1 MGESNKWFREKWNR
15 LEDLQR
21 IEKQS
26 WEEFDNIMV
35 DEIGNR
41 FIKIEKLKKMEKLE
55 KKKSRFYNEDILD
68 RFDKSLK
75 RDKSKDIIKGNFL
88 KNNEKLY
95 NSIMSDFLNS
105 RIRNL
110 FSDFIVK
117 INSKDEKLFIEGL
130 NKKNEIRKMF

>member
-1 MGESNKWFREKWNR
+1 MSESNKWFREKWNR

-41 FIKIEKLKKMEKLE
+41 FIKIEKLKKMKKLE

-68 RFDKSLK
+68 RFDKSIK

-105 RIRNL
+105 RIRDL

-117 INSKDEKLFIEGL
+117 MNSKDEKLFIEGL
-130 NKKNEIRKMF
+130 NKKIEIRKMF

>member
-1 MGESNKWFREKWNR
+1 
-15 LEDLQR
+15 
-21 IEKQS
+21 
-26 WEEFDNIMV
+26 
-35 DEIGNR
+35 
-41 FIKIEKLKKMEKLE
+41 MEKLE

-95 NSIMSDFLNS
+95 NNIMSDFLNS
-105 RIRNL
+105 RIRDL
-110 FSDFIVK
+110 FSDFIIK
-117 INSKDEKLFIEGL
+117 MNSKDEKLFIEGL

>member
-1 MGESNKWFREKWNR
+1 MK
-15 LEDLQR
+15 
-21 IEKQS
+21 
-26 WEEFDNIMV
+26 
-35 DEIGNR
+35 
-41 FIKIEKLKKMEKLE
+41 KLE

-95 NSIMSDFLNS
+95 NNIMSDFLNS
-105 RIRNL
+105 RIRDL

-117 INSKDEKLFIEGL
+117 MNSKDEKLFIEGL
-130 NKKNEIRKMF
+130 NKKIEIRKMF

>member
-41 FIKIEKLKKMEKLE
+41 FIKIEKLKKMKKLE

-68 RFDKSLK
+68 RFDKSIK

-105 RIRNL
+105 RIRDL

-117 INSKDEKLFIEGL
+117 MNSKDEKLFIEGL
-130 NKKNEIRKMF
+130 NKKIEIRKMF

>member
-1 MGESNKWFREKWNR
+1 MK
-15 LEDLQR
+15 
-21 IEKQS
+21 
-26 WEEFDNIMV
+26 
-35 DEIGNR
+35 
-41 FIKIEKLKKMEKLE
+41 KLE

-105 RIRNL
+105 RIRDL

-117 INSKDEKLFIEGL
+117 MNSKDEKLFIEGL
-130 NKKNEIRKMF
+130 NKKFEIRKMF

>member
-1 MGESNKWFREKWNR
+1 MK
-15 LEDLQR
+15 
-21 IEKQS
+21 
-26 WEEFDNIMV
+26 
-35 DEIGNR
+35 
-41 FIKIEKLKKMEKLE
+41 KLK

-105 RIRNL
+105 RIRDL
-110 FSDFIVK
+110 FSDFIIK
-117 INSKDEKLFIEGL
+117 MNSKDEKLFIEGL
-130 NKKNEIRKMF
+130 NKKIEIRKMF

>member
-1 MGESNKWFREKWNR
+1 
-15 LEDLQR
+15 
-21 IEKQS
+21 
-26 WEEFDNIMV
+26 
-35 DEIGNR
+35 
-41 FIKIEKLKKMEKLE
+41 MEKLE

-88 KNNEKLY
+88 KNNERLY

-105 RIRNL
+105 RIRDL

-117 INSKDEKLFIEGL
+117 MNSKDEKLFIEGL
-130 NKKNEIRKMF
+130 NKKIEIRKMF

>member
-1 MGESNKWFREKWNR
+1 MK
-15 LEDLQR
+15 
-21 IEKQS
+21 
-26 WEEFDNIMV
+26 
-35 DEIGNR
+35 
-41 FIKIEKLKKMEKLE
+41 KLE

-105 RIRNL
+105 RIRDL
-110 FSDFIVK
+110 FSDFVVK
-117 INSKDEKLFIEGL
+117 MNDKDERLFIEGL
-130 NKKNEIRKMF
+130 NRKIEIRKMF

>member
-1 MGESNKWFREKWNR
+1 
-15 LEDLQR
+15 
-21 IEKQS
+21 
-26 WEEFDNIMV
+26 
-35 DEIGNR
+35 
-41 FIKIEKLKKMEKLE
+41 MEKLE

-105 RIRNL
+105 RIRDL

-117 INSKDEKLFIEGL
+117 MNSKDEKLFIEGL
-130 NKKNEIRKMF
+130 NKKIEIRKMF

>member
-1 MGESNKWFREKWNR
+1 MSESNKWFREKWNR

-41 FIKIEKLKKMEKLE
+41 FIKIEKLKKMKKLE

>member
-1 MGESNKWFREKWNR
+1 MK
-15 LEDLQR
+15 
-21 IEKQS
+21 
-26 WEEFDNIMV
+26 
-35 DEIGNR
+35 
-41 FIKIEKLKKMEKLE
+41 KLK

-105 RIRNL
+105 RIRDL

-117 INSKDEKLFIEGL
+117 MNSKDEKLFIEGL
-130 NKKNEIRKMF
+130 NKKIEIRKMF

>member
-1 MGESNKWFREKWNR
+1 
-15 LEDLQR
+15 
-21 IEKQS
+21 
-26 WEEFDNIMV
+26 
-35 DEIGNR
+35 
-41 FIKIEKLKKMEKLE
+41 MEKLE

-130 NKKNEIRKMF
+130 NKKIEIRKMF